1 MNLGKIIK
9 GWRESEN
16 LGIRE
21 AAKKVGVSAPTLSRI
36 ENGKPVDGQTL
47 VNYLWLPETSRFLG
61 NCTMRNLIMTDIAS
75 TCSSLSS
82 CGRGSKLVCFHVTVN
97 L

>member
-47 VNYLWLPETSRFLG
+47 IKILDWLL
-61 NCTMRNLIMTDIAS
+61 
-75 TCSSLSS
+75 
-82 CGRGSKLVCFHVTVN
+82 H
-97 L
+97 